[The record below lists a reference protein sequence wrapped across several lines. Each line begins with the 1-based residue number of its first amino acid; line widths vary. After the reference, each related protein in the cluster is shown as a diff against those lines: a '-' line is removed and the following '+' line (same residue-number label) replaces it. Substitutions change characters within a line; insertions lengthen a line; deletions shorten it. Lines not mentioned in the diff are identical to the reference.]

1 MKELKIILVVLL
13 IILPVFGV
21 YRYTESQAPEWTAQA
36 RIKTEIA
43 QQTAPTVARQEIE
56 RAELWTGFYRG
67 LMAAIIVGLFVTIGV
82 LSWKQYDQRK
92 ESWARAVDG
101 SFVLS
106 TFKNAQGQIWTVDP
120 NKQTF
125 GAIGFSKSSGE
136 LITDA
141 ALVGA
146 DRQLSY
152 VQAIQRTRT
161 AQATAIS
168 EIRTSAQAKYASGY
182 YDRPQQPA
190 EYRAIEDEPEQL
202 TVAPWQPLT
211 LADAFAQST
220 ADRWLLG
227 QNEQG
232 ACEFNIGSIVHA
244 AILGSSNSGKS
255 SSTGLLMAANARR
268 QGMNVIA
275 LDAANGIDWNPYSD
289 TFEVYETD
297 HRVIGD
303 QLNQIIKIHEGRKKA
318 CVLGGVKTIY
328 QLDYTLP
335 PMLIVMEEF
344 GRLLQSFKNVDPDNY
359 ENIVVALT
367 VLMSDSR
374 KSGISFLF
382 IDQGMQVWD
391 KRFKT
396 NIRDYIAYKMN
407 ARQGSAFDAYDLHK
421 LKPQGQFWRGGE
433 IYDAW
438 HTAPQFNILQKELQP
453 QRVKLLTDSQA
464 VTTVTDNRD
473 GGYLNGKNTV
483 YTPPITVTSKS
494 DNTRVT
500 TDKTGDNE
508 GDNDNA
514 VTSNVIS
521 NNNAVTTSV
530 TTPLSLSGPAVTTKE
545 KQEVYR
551 IYQSL
556 GKRKNATAKII
567 WGNAGGYLKYLN
579 AVIAEYEGGE
589 TLQ

>member
-1 MKELKIILVVLL
+1 MILAVIVGVFVVSAGYVASHQAAWQVEAAANAVANTQLHAVEATEAAKRAVWFTDFYRVLFTGLLVVG
-13 IILPVFGV
+13 VGGTGV
-21 YRYTESQAPEWTAQA
+21 YAWKVIDERTESKN
-36 RIKTEIA
+36 R
-43 QQTAPTVARQEIE
+43 
-56 RAELWTGFYRG
+56 
-67 LMAAIIVGLFVTIGV
+67 M
-82 LSWKQYDQRK
+82 
-92 ESWARAVDG
+92 VDG
-101 SFVLS
+101 AYPLS
-106 TFKNAQGQIWTVDP
+106 TYKNAQGQQWNVDI
-120 NKQTF
+120 NKSQF
-125 GAIGFSKSSGE
+125 GAIGFDKSSGQ

-141 ALVGA
+141 ALVGP
-146 DRQLSY
+146 DRQLTY
-152 VQAIQRTRT
+152 VQSVQRTRT
-161 AQATAIS
+161 AQATDLTS
-168 EIRTSAQAKYASGY
+168 IRTSAAAKAYSGY
-182 YDRPQQPA
+182 YDRPQRPE
-190 EYRAIEDEPEQL
+190 EYRVVEDEPEQL

-227 QNEQG
+227 QNDTG

-303 QLNQIIKIHEGRKKA
+303 QLNQIIKIHDRRKKA
-318 CVLGGVKTIY
+318 CALAGVKTIY
-328 QLDYTLP
+328 QLDYQMP
-335 PMLIVMEEF
+335 SMLVIMEEF
-344 GRLLQSFKNVDPDNY
+344 GRLMQSFKNVDPDNY

-453 QRVKLLTDSQA
+453 QRVKLLTDSSLSIPPENQQNGSR
-464 VTTVTDNRD
+464 TVLDTDTQNSHFDVSSSRTV
-473 GGYLNGKNTV
+473 LNG
-483 YTPPITVTSKS
+483 
-494 DNTRVT
+494 
-500 TDKTGDNE
+500 
-508 GDNDNA
+508 
-514 VTSNVIS
+514 
-521 NNNAVTTSV
+521 
-530 TTPLSLSGPAVTTKE
+530 SLSADNGSSGSENGSNGSRTVLSEPPRTV
-545 KQEVYR
+545 QELQTVLRVYR
-551 IYQSL
+551 ETGS
-556 GKRKNATAKII
+556 KTATCKII
-567 WGNAGGYLKYLN
+567 WGMKNGKTYGWLN
-579 AVIAEYEGGE
+579 EILQGGE
-589 TLQ
+589 VQQ